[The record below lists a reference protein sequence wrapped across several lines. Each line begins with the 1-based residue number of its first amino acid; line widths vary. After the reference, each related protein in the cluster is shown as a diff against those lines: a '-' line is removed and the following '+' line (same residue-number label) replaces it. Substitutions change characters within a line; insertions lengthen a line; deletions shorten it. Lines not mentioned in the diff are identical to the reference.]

1 MDPISLSNIVVLLTM
16 LVLSAFYSGSE
27 MAFLSANKLLIEIK
41 RPRHPRLAKMLDV
54 FYAKPSLLIA
64 TILVGNNV
72 TMVIFG
78 LAFSDTVSPIIGSYV
93 HSDTLILF
101 FQTILSTIIVIVT
114 GEFLPK
120 SLIQINPSAVL
131 YAFAIPL
138 FFCYVIFYP
147 IAVVMQKA
155 ATFVIRHVL
164 RSSAPENDAS
174 MIPGRVDFDE
184 LVTKQAETA
193 DETDSDIGLEA
204 KLMRNALDFSKIKV
218 RDCYVPRT
226 DIEAI
231 SIDGSVQELHRK
243 FVDSGYSKILVY
255 RGSFDNIVG
264 YVHVSEMFR
273 KPKNISEVMSPIA
286 VVPETMRA
294 NLLLRQ
300 FTSQHKSIA
309 IVVDEFGGTS
319 GLITLE
325 DVLEEIFGEINDEHD
340 EDDVLFTKLD
350 DNTFIFSGRAE
361 VDDINEKF
369 SLNLPTSDDYDTLAG
384 LILSETQSIPEQ
396 DDVISIDGFEMKVIQ
411 AGHATI
417 DKVKLTVI
425 D

>member
-1 MDPISLSNIVVLLTM
+1 MDSILASNIVVLITM
-16 LVLSAFYSGSE
+16 LILSAFYSGSE

-41 RPRHPRLAKMLDV
+41 RPRHPRLAKMLDI

-78 LAFSDTVSPIIGSYV
+78 LVFSDTVTPIIGAYV
-93 HSDTLILF
+93 HSDTIILLL
-101 FQTILSTIIVIVT
+101 QTILSTIIVIVT

-138 FFCYVIFYP
+138 FICYILFYP
-147 IAVVMQKA
+147 IGVVMQKA

-164 RSSAPENDAS
+164 RTQAPENDAA
-174 MIPGRVDFDE
+174 ILPGRVDFDE
-184 LVTKQAETA
+184 LVTKQAEKA
-193 DETDSDIGLEA
+193 DDSDSDIGLEA

-231 SIDGSVQELHRK
+231 SIDDSVENLYHK

-264 YVHVSEMFR
+264 YVHVSEMFKSAKR
-273 KPKNISEVMSPIA
+273 ISEVMSPIA

-340 EDDVLFTKLD
+340 EDDSVESKVD
-350 DNTFIFSGRAE
+350 DHTFIFSGRAE
-361 VDDINEKF
+361 VDDINERF
-369 SLNLPTSDDYDTLAG
+369 GLELPTSDDYDTLAG
-384 LILSETQSIPEQ
+384 LILSEKQSIPEQ
-396 DDVISIDGFEMKVIQ
+396 GDVIQIEGYEMKIIQ

-417 DKVKLTVI
+417 DKVLLTKL
-425 D
+425 

>member
-1 MDPISLSNIVVLLTM
+1 
-16 LVLSAFYSGSE
+16 
-27 MAFLSANKLLIEIK
+27 
-41 RPRHPRLAKMLDV
+41 
-54 FYAKPSLLIA
+54 
-64 TILVGNNV
+64 
-72 TMVIFG
+72 
-78 LAFSDTVSPIIGSYV
+78 
-93 HSDTLILF
+93 
-101 FQTILSTIIVIVT
+101 
-114 GEFLPK
+114 
-120 SLIQINPSAVL
+120 
-131 YAFAIPL
+131 
-138 FFCYVIFYP
+138 
-147 IAVVMQKA
+147 
-155 ATFVIRHVL
+155 
-164 RSSAPENDAS
+164 
-174 MIPGRVDFDE
+174 
-184 LVTKQAETA
+184 
-193 DETDSDIGLEA
+193 
-204 KLMRNALDFSKIKV
+204 
-218 RDCYVPRT
+218 
-226 DIEAI
+226 
-231 SIDGSVQELHRK
+231 
-243 FVDSGYSKILVY
+243 
-255 RGSFDNIVG
+255 
-264 YVHVSEMFR
+264 
-273 KPKNISEVMSPIA
+273 MSPIA